1 MRIFATASFVIFLSS
16 LAWPQQP
23 AAQNGPAPDL
33 TKAMYKSAKEVSA
46 AVAASAAKQGTNANA
61 GTRVFTLPP
70 YNVNI
75 EHRIAVPQGAA
86 IHDKDAELFYIIDGT
101 TTIVTGGKLVDPT
114 RNGDNVAGK
123 SIDGGTS
130 QALAKGDFVLVPA
143 GVPHQFTNITGTL
156 TQMALHLPMPAS
168 K

>member
-1 MRIFATASFVIFLSS
+1 
-16 LAWPQQP
+16 
-23 AAQNGPAPDL
+23 
-33 TKAMYKSAKEVSA
+33 
-46 AVAASAAKQGTNANA
+46 
-61 GTRVFTLPP
+61 
-70 YNVNI
+70 
-75 EHRIAVPQGAA
+75 VPQGAA